1 MSYRFSDPVG
11 AATTARLQLP
21 PDEQLL
27 WAAYNR
33 FAYYYDVDGLD
44 PLGERKKNAVL
55 RGLRAVGG
63 VAGDFASEML
73 GETDSS
79 SNTPPPAGVFIVGA
93 RKEGLATD
101 VLAALGEPGKNLEC
115 LWALTAR
122 RLVLFGRP
130 PTPEP
135 VSLGKTLFGVGKG
148 LARAVTGNSR
158 KTYGAHTEGQ
168 PVVIE
173 QREVVA
179 EVPRA
184 RIAGVAPA
192 QRRRK
197 PCLRL
202 SFVDGSGLELLLP
215 VEDPAVFEW
224 MAR

>member
-1 MSYRFSDPVG
+1 MSYRFSDRVG
-11 AATTARLQLP
+11 AATTARMQLP

-44 PLGERKKNAVL
+44 PLGEPKKNAVL

-79 SNTPPPAGVFIVGA
+79 SNSRPLAGAFVTGQ

-101 VLAALGEPGKNLEC
+101 LLTALGKPGVNIEC

-130 PTPEP
+130 VTSEPE
-135 VSLGKTLFGVGKG
+135 SLGKVLFGVGKG

-158 KTYGAHTEGQ
+158 KTYGPHREGQ

-173 QREVVA
+173 RREIVA

-184 RIAGVAPA
+184 RIAGVAAA

-197 PCLRL
+197 PCLRM

-215 VEDPAVFEW
+215 AEDPAVFEW